1 MSTSGRRAEAM
12 IDARRRDSAA
22 KHARVRAAIE
32 RMLAD
37 GTPITVAAVA
47 RTAQVST
54 WLAYSPGLREAIT
67 DARTR
72 QAQTTSAQ
80 DRPDQASAGLRTDL
94 VLARAEITRLRAERD
109 QQHQQ
114 LRLALGARLDNL
126 AKADLLARLDE
137 LTTANTELT
146 TQAGHLHADNNTLHA
161 RIRELEDDLAAART
175 SLRAMIRAENTP
187 RPTTPSDR

>member
-1 MSTSGRRAEAM
+1 MTAPRRSEAM

-22 KHARVRAAIE
+22 KRARVLAAVE
-32 RMLAD
+32 RMLGD

-54 WLAYSPGLREAIT
+54 WLAYTPGIREAIT
-67 DARTR
+67 EHRTR
-72 QAQTTSAQ
+72 QLQQAGAGQQQ
-80 DRPDQASAGLRTDL
+80 DCGGRGLRTDL
-94 VLARAEITRLRAERD
+94 ALARAEITRLRAERD

-126 AKADLLARLDE
+126 TKADLLTRLDE
-137 LTTANTELT
+137 LTAANTELT
-146 TQAGHLHADNNTLHA
+146 QQAAQLQADNGALHT

-175 SLRAMIRAENTP
+175 SLRNMIRAENSP
-187 RPTTPSDR
+187 RPAPPGGC